1 MQYIQAPKI
10 GNTQDLAIHKFM
22 VTFSLAFSKL
32 SYENKNIFF
41 HVRLAPLHYE
51 LHVQTEFLV
60 RQNVFWIVVYHRLHP
75 PEQLHIVEH

>member
-32 SYENKNIFF
+32 SYENKNIYFF
-41 HVRLAPLHYE
+41 MLDLLLYE

-75 PEQLHIVEH
+75 PE